1 MLTWLHGSAS
11 QPPAFLAYRS
21 SNWFIVGTVSVAV
34 FTDIFVYGL
43 VVPVLP
49 FTLTSRSG
57 IHPSSVQSWV
67 SILLAVY
74 GAALLAASPFCGWL
88 ADRTS
93 SRRFPLLLGLFALA
107 GSTVMLTVGNSI
119 AILVAGRVFQGIS
132 AAVVWCVGLALLVD
146 TVGKDN
152 IGECMGWVGLSMS
165 LAVLIAPLLG
175 GVVFARAGYYAVFAM
190 AFGLIGVD
198 VMLRLALIEKKIAVK
213 WQTPPEKDI
222 PIRQHVPT
230 ETTAEKQIAD
240 GTPDAVTESTT
251 STPYVSPFAI
261 RRLPPVIT
269 LLASRRLLAALW
281 GCLIQ
286 AALLTSFD
294 SVLPLFVR
302 DTFGWDSVGAG
313 LIFLPVVLPSFV
325 GPLVGW
331 LADKYGPRWLTTVGF
346 VAAAPCLILLRLV
359 SHNSLGQKAGLCT
372 LLFLIGM
379 TLNLVLTPLMAEV
392 TYAVE
397 AKEKKHPDRSFG
409 PYGAYAQA
417 YGLFNMAFAGGCLVG
432 PLVGGFINQKAGWG
446 ATTLALGILSL
457 FSALPSVVW
466 SGGSI
471 FKKRRKDKEESEAE
485 RA

>member
-1 MLTWLHGSAS
+1 MY
-11 QPPAFLAYRS
+11 F
-21 SNWFIVGTVSVAV
+21 
-34 FTDIFVYGL
+34 
-43 VVPVLP
+43 
-49 FTLTSRSG
+49 
-57 IHPSSVQSWV
+57 
-67 SILLAVY
+67 
-74 GAALLAASPFCGWL
+74 
-88 ADRTS
+88 
-93 SRRFPLLLGLFALA
+93 
-107 GSTVMLTVGNSI
+107 
-119 AILVAGRVFQGIS
+119 
-132 AAVVWCVGLALLVD
+132 
-146 TVGKDN
+146 
-152 IGECMGWVGLSMS
+152 
-165 LAVLIAPLLG
+165 
-175 GVVFARAGYYAVFAM
+175 RAGYYAVFAM

-198 VMLRLALIEKKIAVK
+198 VVLRLALIEKKIAIK
-213 WQTPPEKDI
+213 WQTPPERNTPIRKDI
-222 PIRQHVPT
+222 PMEI
-230 ETTAEKQIAD
+230 TAEKRIA
-240 GTPDAVTESTT
+240 GGIPDAVTETTT
-251 STPYVSPFAI
+251 STPYMSPFAK

-313 LIFLPVVLPSFV
+313 LIFLPVVLPSFA

-359 SHNSLGQKAGLCT
+359 SHNSLGQKAVLCS

-432 PLVGGFINQKAGWG
+432 PLLGGFVNQKAGWG

-471 FKKRRKDKEESEAE
+471 FKKRRKDIEDSGAE
-485 RA
+485 KA